1 MSKNENSIADSKHKK
16 NKKKDYTLNNREL
29 SKKNIIMNKIVRRD
43 ENHEKRANIFK
54 QIDKTFEKM
63 KIIAIELKFAFR
75 NLTNLKMND
84 VVLNDET
91 K

>member
-1 MSKNENSIADSKHKK
+1 
-16 NKKKDYTLNNREL
+16 
-29 SKKNIIMNKIVRRD
+29 MNQVVRRD